1 MFAMYLKP
9 VCFSLCHLFCRCIG
23 RHSYA
28 ALAMVGYHHPQLQDL
43 AREALGL
50 CINLEGFTWSD
61 DKAEGADER
70 EFVKYL
76 DVLHTLPLRELIIRT
91 FHGLSDEVWAALHAF
106 TGLTKVSIW
115 CMEGKPRILQGWSEK
130 LGASLTHLELGVSSL
145 SRVHLYDCTS

>member
-1 MFAMYLKP
+1 MSHALMVCDRSFDACVSCACRARLWCTPAPPSSRNPSLQNMFAMYLRP
-9 VCFSLCHLFCRCIG
+9 VRLSLCRLFCRCTG

-28 ALAMVGYHHPQLQDL
+28 GLAMVGYHRPQLQDL

-50 CINLEGFTWSD
+50 CVNLEGFTWSD

-91 FHGLSDEVWAALHAF
+91 FHGLSDEV
-106 TGLTKVSIW
+106 
-115 CMEGKPRILQGWSEK
+115 
-130 LGASLTHLELGVSSL
+130 
-145 SRVHLYDCTS
+145 